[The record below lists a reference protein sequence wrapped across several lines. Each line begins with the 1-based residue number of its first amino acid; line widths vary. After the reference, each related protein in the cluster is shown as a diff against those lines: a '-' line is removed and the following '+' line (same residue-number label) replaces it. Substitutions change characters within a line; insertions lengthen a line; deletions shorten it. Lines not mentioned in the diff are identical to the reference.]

1 MEACPHCGMM
11 HQTTC
16 PRIRKI
22 EYHADGTTKAI
33 EFHAPQP
40 VVVSSPPQPIP
51 PAYPWPNYP
60 MPPNMC
66 VSNTTAGDF
75 YRCDPPNYSF

>member
-1 MEACPHCGMM
+1 MEACPHCGMI
-11 HQTTC
+11 HSTTC

-33 EFHAPQP
+33 EFHGPTPLVAAAPA
-40 VVVSSPPQPIP
+40 QPIP

-60 MPPNMC
+60 PPPIMS
-66 VSNTTAGDF
+66 VAQTTANGF
-75 YRCDPPNYSF
+75 